1 MAGQRP
7 VRKRR
12 IDPWQILRDRPTG
25 TDRHV
30 ANFRVPHLPRGE
42 ADRRSGSV
50 EQPASPLRGQAVE
63 HGGAG
68 LPDGIALQSGSMPPP
83 IQNAENQRGRPL
95 ASVRKQGS
103 SAGSGVG
110 G

>member
-7 VRKRR
+7 VRERR
-12 IDPWQILRDRPTG
+12 VDPWQVLLDRPTG

-30 ANFRVPHLPRGE
+30 ADFRVPHLPRGE
-42 ADRRSGSV
+42 ADRRSGRV
-50 EQPASPLRGQAVE
+50 EQPVSPLRSQAVE

-68 LPDGIALQSGSMPPP
+68 LPDGIALLSGSMPPP

-95 ASVRKQGS
+95 ASIRKQGS
-103 SAGSGVG
+103 GAGSGVG